1 MIEEIEEIE
10 NKIKQLV
17 KQYAAAQKQ
26 YNGDS
31 QKSKDLEAEID
42 SLEIRLKLLKEGQQE
57 QAKRAFYED

>member
-17 KQYAAAQKQ
+17 KQYAAAQKR

-31 QKSKDLEAEID
+31 QLSKDLEAEVD

>member
-1 MIEEIEEIE
+1 MIEEIE

-31 QKSKDLEAEID
+31 QKSKDIEAEID
-42 SLEIRLKLLKEGQQE
+42 SLEIRLKLLKE
-57 QAKRAFYED
+57 ED